1 MKKFLDKLKL
11 QAEENPLLALVVG
24 AGFLTAAGKFIDAAG
39 HAAGSRAYARGVDHR
54 IRKDRLR

>member
-1 MKKFLDKLKL
+1 MKKFIDRLKA

-39 HAAGSRAYARGVDHR
+39 HATGSRAYARQVDNK
-54 IRKDRLR
+54 IRNDRRR